1 MSSTEKE
8 TKTNNKKV
16 VKKGMGAFRLSV
28 EILDNLKTVSNET
41 GIPASTIVTKCL
53 GKERVVE
60 IVKAELEKS
69 LSKFKSLD

>member
-28 EILDNLKTVSNET
+28 EILDNL
-41 GIPASTIVTKCL
+41 TKCL